1 MRKQICIIK
10 CMASFIQTLRPTA
23 FGYYDSDPL
32 FQRDADAMV
41 TFILRRLGEDVLGV
55 ELTKKMIWMAFEE
68 ATRKLNSLF
77 VEYQANSN
85 LANLL
90 GSPTGSLDQNGNNVI
105 NLSSIYVQ
113 QNLQF
118 LSDLAAPY
126 SALIGYGNF
135 AENYSG
141 SIVLENGRQDY
152 DLYTELKDDTATP
165 LFNLQPSGSIGK
177 MQVYEVFHLAPVQ
190 YVFNSN
196 IASNFIASGLPVESY
211 VPDTRFY
218 VLPLFEDVLRAGMLK
233 GAQKV
238 RRSHYSYKI
247 IGRNLRIYPTPTNVV
262 PGISDRLWVRVGF
275 RQQPYGNLTNNL
287 LTSGSSAGP
296 SSVSGGSAGSQQNQ
310 FVDQSLFGVNSP
322 FSAPY
327 GPWPYKSLNIWARTW
342 ISEMT
347 LAISTEMLGRI
358 RGKFKNFPIPG
369 AELTLNG
376 DDLVAAGREDREKL
390 ITSMKETLDN
400 LSFDKLAERE
410 ATKAEQM
417 VKQLSFVPM
426 PPKTAIKLY

>member
-1 MRKQICIIK
+1 
-10 CMASFIQTLRPTA
+10 MASFIQTLRPTA

-196 IASNFIASGLPVESY
+196 IASNFIAHHAQHTRASGQ
-211 VPDTRFY
+211 FY
-218 VLPLFEDVLRAGMLK
+218 PFFGSAHWAPAASWPSAAPAASGRGRSAAHSGPGGRGGAG
-233 GAQKV
+233 
-238 RRSHYSYKI
+238 RR
-247 IGRNLRIYPTPTNVV
+247 RIY
-262 PGISDRLWVRVGF
+262 
-275 RQQPYGNLTNNL
+275 QPYQHG
-287 LTSGSSAGP
+287 
-296 SSVSGGSAGSQQNQ
+296 
-310 FVDQSLFGVNSP
+310 
-322 FSAPY
+322 
-327 GPWPYKSLNIWARTW
+327 
-342 ISEMT
+342 
-347 LAISTEMLGRI
+347 
-358 RGKFKNFPIPG
+358 
-369 AELTLNG
+369 
-376 DDLVAAGREDREKL
+376 
-390 ITSMKETLDN
+390 
-400 LSFDKLAERE
+400 LS
-410 ATKAEQM
+410 
-417 VKQLSFVPM
+417 
-426 PPKTAIKLY
+426 